1 MPDGPE
7 EVAKYRRIAVPRG
20 PLKANVA
27 VQRAILIAI
36 WHMATTDTSY
46 TDPGGDYFTRLS
58 PEKARTKAVRQL
70 EAMGYNVTLEHAS

>member
-36 WHMATTDTSY
+36 WHMATTDTSH
-46 TDPGGDYFTRLS
+46 TDPGGDYFTRES
-58 PEKARTKAVRQL
+58 THKAVRQL